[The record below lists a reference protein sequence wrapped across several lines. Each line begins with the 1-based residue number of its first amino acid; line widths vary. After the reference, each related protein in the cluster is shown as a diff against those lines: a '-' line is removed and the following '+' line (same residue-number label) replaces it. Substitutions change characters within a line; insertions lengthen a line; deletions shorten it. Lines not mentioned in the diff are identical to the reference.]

1 MTFHSRV
8 DNICIFWWSFTQV
21 ASMARVHDVP
31 AQYIRQSKQ
40 SERMLC
46 CYDRRGPCRPYD
58 LGILFQAPLGVKPD
72 VL

>member
-1 MTFHSRV
+1 MNFHSRV
-8 DNICIFWWSFTQV
+8 DNIYIFWWSFTQV

-46 CYDRRGPCRPYD
+46 C
-58 LGILFQAPLGVKPD
+58 
-72 VL
+72 